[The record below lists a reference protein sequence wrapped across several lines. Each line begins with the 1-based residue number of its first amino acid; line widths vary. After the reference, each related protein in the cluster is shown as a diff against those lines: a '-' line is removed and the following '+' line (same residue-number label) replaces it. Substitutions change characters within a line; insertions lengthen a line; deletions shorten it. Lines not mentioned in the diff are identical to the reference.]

1 MSSQEQ
7 FEEYEKYVAAG
18 ATWPMLKELEV
29 KEEEPLVELE
39 QGRERD
45 TTRRMR
51 LYWQG
56 IQLGS
61 IAPFTLER
69 PAEDPLFF
77 ASESPFAVLDELL
90 AAEKKVERLI
100 VLAAEKKVERLI
112 DFIRDKSKIQFAEE
126 LAARLILLCQAAKEE
141 DPEKVSISH
150 GSLRYFIVFLLKAP
164 NLRYPDV
171 VLTPSNEI
179 RAQWRTA
186 PNRHFAVVFLPT
198 REARFVIFTPNRR
211 DPYKIDRLSGITSVD
226 TLMETA
232 EPHGVLEW
240 ASQ

>member
-1 MSSQEQ
+1 
-7 FEEYEKYVAAG
+7 
-18 ATWPMLKELEV
+18 MLEELEV
-29 KEEEPLVELE
+29 KKEEPLVEDE
-39 QGRERD
+39 QGRKRYIIHG
-45 TTRRMR
+45 MKG
-51 LYWQG
+51 LWQG
-56 IQLGS
+56 SLDMEDSPLWQGS
-61 IAPFTLER
+61 LDM
-69 PAEDPLFF
+69 EDSPLWQGSLDMEDTPSSR
-77 ASESPFAVLDELL
+77 SESPFDVLDELL
-90 AAEKKVERLI
+90 AAEKKVERL
-100 VLAAEKKVERLI
+100 KVERLI
-112 DFIRDKSKIQFAEE
+112 DFIRDKSNIQFAEE

-141 DPEKVSISH
+141 DPEEVPISP
-150 GSLRYFIVFLLKAP
+150 GSLRNFIGFLQQAP

-198 REARFVIFTPNRR
+198 GEARFVIFTPNRR
-211 DPYKIDRLSGITSVD
+211 DPDKIDRLSGITSTD